1 MSEHLSRYDTWNLSL
16 PSLRIAL
23 GFPRPPA
30 VGYPLNKG
38 QVLYHLQISK
48 KMMTNQILARKF
60 KYLKNV
66 IFGAKI

>member
-16 PSLRIAL
+16 PGLRIAL

-48 KMMTNQILARKF
+48 K
-60 KYLKNV
+60 
-66 IFGAKI
+66 